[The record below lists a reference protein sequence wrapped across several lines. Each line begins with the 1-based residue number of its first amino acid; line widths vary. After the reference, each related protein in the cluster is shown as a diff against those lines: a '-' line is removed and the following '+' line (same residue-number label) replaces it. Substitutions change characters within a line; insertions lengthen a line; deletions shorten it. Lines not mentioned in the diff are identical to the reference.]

1 MEKWKTW
8 KLNRLVPNSR
18 VEFKSGIQDHF
29 VDEKFIAAIHW
40 SHNDIE
46 IPVSNT
52 NVINE
57 ENLEEIHVKYIRK
70 PTLVYS
76 ADAHCRK
83 KP

>member
-1 MEKWKTW
+1 METEQIGTK
-8 KLNRLVPNSR
+8 
-18 VEFKSGIQDHF
+18 FKSGIQDHF
-29 VDEKFIAAIHW
+29 VNGEFIATIHL

-46 IPVSNT
+46 IPVSNA

-76 ADAHCRK
+76 ADAHCGK